1 MDPRRQTGTCKL
13 CTVERGGGKVEIR
26 RYLSA
31 CSAVP
36 IAGIREEL
44 PRVNKT
50 GDCASAHEGGNG
62 ERTEKKR
69 KREIAVQH
77 WLEMWRVT
85 HRCVDMMG

>member
-1 MDPRRQTGTCKL
+1 MDPRRQTGTCRL

-44 PRVNKT
+44 PRVNNT
-50 GDCASAHEGGNG
+50 GECASAHEGGR
-62 ERTEKKR
+62 RTNRKEKK
-69 KREIAVQH
+69 K
-77 WLEMWRVT
+77 LLSST
-85 HRCVDMMG
+85 G